1 MFKIIRQVYKKEGHL
16 VKIGLL
22 GFSSKIS
29 QSVYDALYL
38 KYEIVKIFS
47 LEHQEDNIFCH
58 DINEVLNA
66 NIDCLIECLSD
77 TELAYNYAQKALKK
91 GIRVIVSNKI
101 IMAKHYTSLLN
112 LALENHTNISFES
125 CVVGGVSILHHLED
139 LRQYDDILKI
149 EGILNS
155 TVNYILGIIFKKK
168 ISFEK
173 ALDEAQKLGYTKPDY
188 NNDLLGKDAAYKL
201 ALIYNKAFAA
211 NISSKDIFVK
221 GIKYLDEETIMF
233 ARLHETQIR
242 LIAHMNKQ
250 NAYVI
255 PFFVRKKDMYHYV
268 NGKSNCIMIET
279 SNIGKIY
286 DVAQSVGIQAITNG
300 ICLDLIRPL
309 QNIIINEANIIND
322 DKYHFYLSK
331 QIIDDKYID
340 LKMTK
345 GCITIMLTIHELG
358 ELIQNSHIFVGAL
371 LDEEYRD
378 Y

>member
-1 MFKIIRQVYKKEGHL
+1 M
-16 VKIGLL
+16 KIGLL